1 MGRMD
6 GKVAFITGG
15 GRGQGRSHALLLA
28 REGADVV
35 VTDICEPIPEVA
47 PFTTATEDDL
57 DETKRM
63 VEDAGGRCLA
73 IKADARRSDQM
84 RAAADQAVAAFG
96 RIDVLAS
103 NHGVAPIST
112 WDTQS
117 DELWDAVI
125 ENNLSASWRAAR
137 AVIPQMIEQQS
148 GSIIFTASVAGVRP
162 VFGLSAYSTAKA
174 GLLGLTKAL
183 ATELGPHSIRVNTIL
198 PGSTA
203 TNMLFDQP
211 VLDAFNGGPGGTV
224 ESVKFPSQATMLLPL
239 AWLEPEDISYG
250 VLFLASDESR
260 HVTGIELP
268 IDAGTLAQAAGIP
281 GIVAEHLGSLQ
292 AQLADGR

>member
-1 MGRMD
+1 MGRMN

-35 VTDICEPIPEVA
+35 VTDICEPIPEAA

-63 VEDAGGRCLA
+63 VEGTGGRCLA

-84 RAAADQAVAAFG
+84 RAAVEQTVAAFG

-125 ENNLSASWRAAR
+125 ENNLSASWRVAR

-183 ATELGPHSIRVNTIL
+183 ATELGPHSIRVNAIL

-281 GIVAEHLGSLQ
+281 GIVAERLGSLQ
-292 AQLADGR
+292 AQLTDGR

>member
-35 VTDICEPIPEVA
+35 VTDICEPIPEAA
-47 PFTTATEDDL
+47 PITTATEDDL

-63 VEDAGGRCLA
+63 VEGTGGRCLA

-84 RAAADQAVAAFG
+84 RAAVEQTVAAFG

-137 AVIPQMIEQQS
+137 AVIPQMIDQQS
-148 GSIIFTASVAGVRP
+148 GSIIFTSSVAGVRP
-162 VFGLSAYSTAKA
+162 AFGLSAYSTAKA
-174 GLLGLTKAL
+174 GLLGLAKAL
-183 ATELGPHSIRVNTIL
+183 ANELGPHSIRVNTIL

-250 VLFLASDESR
+250 VLFLASDQSR

-268 IDAGTLAQAAGIP
+268 IDGGTLAQPAGIP
-281 GIVAEHLGSLQ
+281 GIVAERLGSLQ
-292 AQLADGR
+292 AQLTDGR

>member
-15 GRGQGRSHALLLA
+15 GRGQGRSHARLLA

-63 VEDAGGRCLA
+63 VEGRGGRCLA

-84 RAAADQAVAAFG
+84 RAAVDQAVTAFG
-96 RIDVLAS
+96 RIDVLVS
-103 NHGVAPIST
+103 NHGVSPIST
-112 WDTQS
+112 WDAQS

-125 ENNLSASWRAAR
+125 ENDLSASWRTAR
-137 AVIPQMIEQQS
+137 AVIPQMIDQQS
-148 GSIIFTASVAGVRP
+148 GSIIFTSSVVGVRP
-162 VFGLSAYSTAKA
+162 AFGLSAYSTAKA
-174 GLLGLTKAL
+174 GLLGLAKAL
-183 ATELGPHSIRVNTIL
+183 ANELGPHSIRVNTIL

-250 VLFLASDESR
+250 VLFLASDETR
-260 HVTGIELP
+260 HVTGIDLP
-268 IDAGTLAQAAGIP
+268 IDGGTLAQPAGIP
-281 GIVAEHLGSLQ
+281 GIVAERLGSLQ
-292 AQLADGR
+292 AQLTDGR